1 MTANAS
7 REPSTAV
14 LSDIAPDS
22 GRKLTSTEKWRFG
35 VGFVLFS
42 LIWMVAGTS
51 GSAVLLPQR
60 FTELNIGVPEV
71 ILGTMNSVGCV
82 FALFSN
88 VIFGALSDITRS
100 RFGKRTP
107 WIVTGGLITAAGYV
121 LAFSS
126 AQLVGI
132 VAGWCIVQVG
142 VNMMIAPA
150 VAVLSDRIPE
160 NVRGTFS
167 AFYGGAQI
175 VGSSAGTFL
184 GSKFIE
190 NMGTGFAIG
199 AALFAVT
206 GIVTVLIWPR
216 ERSSAASVASVES
229 SDATAKLDVKQ
240 LLRSFIPPTKNCRD
254 FYLALMGRLLLIL
267 GWNMISGYQLYIL
280 QKYCGLSVKDSAAT
294 ISTMS
299 VISMVVL
306 IVTSMVS
313 GPLSDRLQRRKVIVA
328 IGSVII
334 AIGVAIP
341 CFMPNALG
349 MMLFAGIGGAGY
361 GIYIAV
367 DQALNVDVLPSQEEA
382 GKDLGILNL
391 ANTVGQVLAPV
402 VVGAIVLATGS
413 YAAVPDRCGRGAAGC
428 GVHHTDS
435 QGEVAA
441 VTAVA
446 EATRNVLAIAAH
458 VISTLRSVSAIN
470 VVRSAGPG
478 AMPNVATMPVSFSA
492 STVCGSRVTVP
503 PMAIVGFPCD
513 CASFAMPL
521 GTLPYGV

>member
-14 LSDIAPDS
+14 LGDIAPDS

-60 FTELNIGVPEV
+60 FTELNIGMPEV

-107 WIVTGGLITAAGYV
+107 WIVAGGLITAAGYV

-294 ISTMS
+294 DFHHVGDFHGCADRHVHS
-299 VISMVVL
+299 VGSAVGPSAAPQGHRGDRFGDYRDWCGHSVFHAECFGHDAVCRHRRCRL
-306 IVTSMVS
+306 WHLHCRRS
-313 GPLSDRLQRRKVIVA
+313 GVERRCVA
-328 IGSVII
+328 KS
-334 AIGVAIP
+334 
-341 CFMPNALG
+341 
-349 MMLFAGIGGAGY
+349 
-361 GIYIAV
+361 
-367 DQALNVDVLPSQEEA
+367 
-382 GKDLGILNL
+382 
-391 ANTVGQVLAPV
+391 
-402 VVGAIVLATGS
+402 
-413 YAAVPDRCGRGAAGC
+413 GR
-428 GVHHTDS
+428 S
-435 QGEVAA
+435 W
-441 VTAVA
+441 
-446 EATRNVLAIAAH
+446 
-458 VISTLRSVSAIN
+458 
-470 VVRSAGPG
+470 
-478 AMPNVATMPVSFSA
+478 
-492 STVCGSRVTVP
+492 
-503 PMAIVGFPCD
+503 
-513 CASFAMPL
+513 
-521 GTLPYGV
+521 

>member
-60 FTELNIGVPEV
+60 FTELNIGMPEV

-107 WIVTGGLITAAGYV
+107 WIVAGGLITAAGYV

-240 LLRSFIPPTKNCRD
+240 LLRSFIPPTLPRFLLGIDGQIAAYLGLEHD
-254 FYLALMGRLLLIL
+254 FRLSAVYSAEIL
-267 GWNMISGYQLYIL
+267 RVERKGFRGDDFHHVGDFHGCADRHVHGVGSAVGP
-280 QKYCGLSVKDSAAT
+280 SAAPQGHRGDRFGDYRDWCGH
-294 ISTMS
+294 S
-299 VISMVVL
+299 VFHAECFGHDAVCRHRRCWL
-306 IVTSMVS
+306 WHLHCRRS
-313 GPLSDRLQRRKVIVA
+313 GVERRCVA
-328 IGSVII
+328 KS
-334 AIGVAIP
+334 
-341 CFMPNALG
+341 
-349 MMLFAGIGGAGY
+349 
-361 GIYIAV
+361 
-367 DQALNVDVLPSQEEA
+367 
-382 GKDLGILNL
+382 
-391 ANTVGQVLAPV
+391 
-402 VVGAIVLATGS
+402 
-413 YAAVPDRCGRGAAGC
+413 GR
-428 GVHHTDS
+428 S
-435 QGEVAA
+435 W
-441 VTAVA
+441 
-446 EATRNVLAIAAH
+446 
-458 VISTLRSVSAIN
+458 
-470 VVRSAGPG
+470 
-478 AMPNVATMPVSFSA
+478 
-492 STVCGSRVTVP
+492 
-503 PMAIVGFPCD
+503 
-513 CASFAMPL
+513 
-521 GTLPYGV
+521 

>member
-60 FTELNIGVPEV
+60 FTELNIGMPEV

-107 WIVTGGLITAAGYV
+107 WIVAGGLIAAAGYV

-216 ERSSAASVASVES
+216 TLLGCFCGFRRVFGCHRN
-229 SDATAKLDVKQ
+229 DVKQ

-413 YAAVPDRCGRGAAGC
+413 YAALFPIAVVAVLLGA
-428 GVHHTDS
+428 VFIMLI
-435 QGEVAA
+435 
-441 VTAVA
+441 
-446 EATRNVLAIAAH
+446 R
-458 VISTLRSVSAIN
+458 
-470 VVRSAGPG
+470 
-478 AMPNVATMPVSFSA
+478 
-492 STVCGSRVTVP
+492 RVK
-503 PMAIVGFPCD
+503 
-513 CASFAMPL
+513 
-521 GTLPYGV
+521 

>member
-1 MTANAS
+1 MAYQESNAV
-7 REPSTAV
+7 A

-22 GRKLTSTEKWRFG
+22 GRKLTVSEKWRFG
-35 VGFVLFS
+35 IGFILFS

-60 FTELNIGVPEV
+60 FTELNIGMPEV
-71 ILGTMNSVGCV
+71 ILGMMNSVGCV
-82 FALFSN
+82 FALFAN

-107 WIVTGGLITAAGYV
+107 WIVAGGLITAAGYV

-126 AQLVGI
+126 TQLVGI
-132 VAGWCIVQVG
+132 VAGWSIVQVG

-199 AALFAVT
+199 MALFAVT

-216 ERSSAASVASVES
+216 ERSTASSRTASGTVV
-229 SDATAKLDVKQ
+229 KLDVKG
-240 LLRSFIPPTKNCRD
+240 LMRSFIPPTRNCRD

-280 QKYCGLSVKDSAAT
+280 QKYCGLGVKDSAAA

-299 VISMVVL
+299 VISMIVL
-306 IVTSMVS
+306 IVTSMIS
-313 GPLSDRLQRRKVIVA
+313 GPLSDWLQRRKIIVA
-328 IGSVII
+328 VGSLII

-341 CFMPNALG
+341 WFMPTALG
-349 MMLFAGIGGAGY
+349 MMLFAGVGGAGY

-367 DQALNVDVLPSQEEA
+367 DQALNVDVLPNQEEA

-402 VVGAIVLATGS
+402 IVGAIVLATGS
-413 YAAVPDRCGRGAAGC
+413 YAALFPVAVVAVLVGA
-428 GVHHTDS
+428 VFIM
-435 QGEVAA
+435 
-441 VTAVA
+441 
-446 EATRNVLAIAAH
+446 LI
-458 VISTLRSVSAIN
+458 RSVK
-470 VVRSAGPG
+470 
-478 AMPNVATMPVSFSA
+478 
-492 STVCGSRVTVP
+492 
-503 PMAIVGFPCD
+503 
-513 CASFAMPL
+513 
-521 GTLPYGV
+521 

>member
-60 FTELNIGVPEV
+60 FTELNIGMPEV

-107 WIVTGGLITAAGYV
+107 WIVAGGLITAAGYV

-216 ERSSAASVASVES
+216 ERS

-402 VVGAIVLATGS
+402 AVGAIVLATGS
-413 YAAVPDRCGRGAAGC
+413 YAALFPIAVVAVLLGA
-428 GVHHTDS
+428 VFIMLIRK
-435 QGEVAA
+435 VK
-441 VTAVA
+441 
-446 EATRNVLAIAAH
+446 
-458 VISTLRSVSAIN
+458 
-470 VVRSAGPG
+470 
-478 AMPNVATMPVSFSA
+478 
-492 STVCGSRVTVP
+492 
-503 PMAIVGFPCD
+503 
-513 CASFAMPL
+513 
-521 GTLPYGV
+521 

>member
-1 MTANAS
+1 
-7 REPSTAV
+7 
-14 LSDIAPDS
+14 
-22 GRKLTSTEKWRFG
+22 
-35 VGFVLFS
+35 
-42 LIWMVAGTS
+42 
-51 GSAVLLPQR
+51 
-60 FTELNIGVPEV
+60 
-71 ILGTMNSVGCV
+71 
-82 FALFSN
+82 
-88 VIFGALSDITRS
+88 
-100 RFGKRTP
+100 
-107 WIVTGGLITAAGYV
+107 
-121 LAFSS
+121 
-126 AQLVGI
+126 
-132 VAGWCIVQVG
+132 
-142 VNMMIAPA
+142 
-150 VAVLSDRIPE
+150 
-160 NVRGTFS
+160 
-167 AFYGGAQI
+167 
-175 VGSSAGTFL
+175 
-184 GSKFIE
+184 
-190 NMGTGFAIG
+190 MGTGFAIG
-199 AALFAVT
+199 AALFVVT

-413 YAAVPDRCGRGAAGC
+413 YAALFPIAVVAVLLGA
-428 GVHHTDS
+428 VFIMLI
-435 QGEVAA
+435 
-441 VTAVA
+441 
-446 EATRNVLAIAAH
+446 R
-458 VISTLRSVSAIN
+458 
-470 VVRSAGPG
+470 
-478 AMPNVATMPVSFSA
+478 
-492 STVCGSRVTVP
+492 RVK
-503 PMAIVGFPCD
+503 
-513 CASFAMPL
+513 
-521 GTLPYGV
+521 

>member
-1 MTANAS
+1 MTENES
-7 REPSTAV
+7 NEPSAAI
-14 LSDIAPDS
+14 LSNIAPDS
-22 GRKLTSTEKWRFG
+22 GRKLTSAEKWRFG

-42 LIWMVAGTS
+42 LIWMIAGTS

-71 ILGTMNSVGCV
+71 ILGTMNSIGCV
-82 FALFSN
+82 FALFAN

-107 WIVTGGLITAAGYV
+107 WIVVGGFITAAGYV

-184 GSKFIE
+184 GSQFIE
-190 NMGTGFAIG
+190 NMGIGFTIG
-199 AALFAVT
+199 VALFAVT

-216 ERSSAASVASVES
+216 ERSSASTTSFGT
-229 SDATAKLDVKQ
+229 TAKLDVKQ
-240 LLRSFIPPTKNCRD
+240 LLRSFIPPTRNCRD

-299 VISMVVL
+299 VISMIVL

-313 GPLSDRLQRRKVIVA
+313 GPLSDRLQRRKIIVA
-328 IGSVII
+328 VGSVII
-334 AIGVAIP
+334 AIGMAIP
-341 CFMPNALG
+341 WFMPNALG

-391 ANTVGQVLAPV
+391 ANTIGQVLAPV
-402 VVGAIVLATGS
+402 VVGAIVLVTGG
-413 YAAVPDRCGRGAAGC
+413 YTALFPIAV
-428 GVHHTDS
+428 
-435 QGEVAA
+435 VA
-441 VTAVA
+441 
-446 EATRNVLAIAAH
+446 VL
-458 VISTLRSVSAIN
+458 
-470 VVRSAGPG
+470 
-478 AMPNVATMPVSFSA
+478 
-492 STVCGSRVTVP
+492 
-503 PMAIVGFPCD
+503 
-513 CASFAMPL
+513 L
-521 GTLPYGV
+521 GTVFIMLIRKVQ

>member
-1 MTANAS
+1 MVHCAG
-7 REPSTAV
+7 RRQH
-14 LSDIAPDS
+14 DDRS
-22 GRKLTSTEKWRFG
+22 GC
-35 VGFVLFS
+35 
-42 LIWMVAGTS
+42 
-51 GSAVLLPQR
+51 GSAVRPH
-60 FTELNIGVPEV
+60 
-71 ILGTMNSVGCV
+71 S
-82 FALFSN
+82 
-88 VIFGALSDITRS
+88 
-100 RFGKRTP
+100 GKRA
-107 WIVTGGLITAAGYV
+107 WYV
-121 LAFSS
+121 LRI
-126 AQLVGI
+126 LW
-132 VAGWCIVQVG
+132 WC
-142 VNMMIAPA
+142 A
-150 VAVLSDRIPE
+150 DRRI
-160 NVRGTFS
+160 
-167 AFYGGAQI
+167 I
-175 VGSSAGTFL
+175 AGTFL

-402 VVGAIVLATGS
+402 AVGAIVLATGS
-413 YAAVPDRCGRGAAGC
+413 YAALFPIAVVAVLLGA
-428 GVHHTDS
+428 VFIILI
-435 QGEVAA
+435 
-441 VTAVA
+441 
-446 EATRNVLAIAAH
+446 R
-458 VISTLRSVSAIN
+458 
-470 VVRSAGPG
+470 
-478 AMPNVATMPVSFSA
+478 
-492 STVCGSRVTVP
+492 RVK
-503 PMAIVGFPCD
+503 
-513 CASFAMPL
+513 
-521 GTLPYGV
+521 

>member
-107 WIVTGGLITAAGYV
+107 WIVAGGLITAAGYV

-206 GIVTVLIWPR
+206 GIVTVLLCLP
-216 ERSSAASVASVES
+216 SSLRMPPQS
-229 SDATAKLDVKQ
+229 STSSSCCV
-240 LLRSFIPPTKNCRD
+240 RSF
-254 FYLALMGRLLLIL
+254 LL
-267 GWNMISGYQLYIL
+267 
-280 QKYCGLSVKDSAAT
+280 
-294 ISTMS
+294 
-299 VISMVVL
+299 
-306 IVTSMVS
+306 
-313 GPLSDRLQRRKVIVA
+313 PR
-328 IGSVII
+328 I
-334 AIGVAIP
+334 AEI
-341 CFMPNALG
+341 F
-349 MMLFAGIGGAGY
+349 
-361 GIYIAV
+361 
-367 DQALNVDVLPSQEEA
+367 
-382 GKDLGILNL
+382 
-391 ANTVGQVLAPV
+391 TW
-402 VVGAIVLATGS
+402 
-413 YAAVPDRCGRGAAGC
+413 
-428 GVHHTDS
+428 H
-435 QGEVAA
+435 
-441 VTAVA
+441 
-446 EATRNVLAIAAH
+446 
-458 VISTLRSVSAIN
+458 
-470 VVRSAGPG
+470 
-478 AMPNVATMPVSFSA
+478 
-492 STVCGSRVTVP
+492 
-503 PMAIVGFPCD
+503 
-513 CASFAMPL
+513 
-521 GTLPYGV
+521 

>member
-107 WIVTGGLITAAGYV
+107 W
-121 LAFSS
+121 
-126 AQLVGI
+126 I

-402 VVGAIVLATGS
+402 VVGAIVLANGS
-413 YAAVPDRCGRGAAGC
+413 YAALFPIAVVAVLLGA
-428 GVHHTDS
+428 VFIMLI
-435 QGEVAA
+435 
-441 VTAVA
+441 
-446 EATRNVLAIAAH
+446 R
-458 VISTLRSVSAIN
+458 
-470 VVRSAGPG
+470 
-478 AMPNVATMPVSFSA
+478 
-492 STVCGSRVTVP
+492 RVK
-503 PMAIVGFPCD
+503 
-513 CASFAMPL
+513 
-521 GTLPYGV
+521 

>member
-60 FTELNIGVPEV
+60 FTELNIGMPEV

-88 VIFGALSDITRS
+88 VIFSALSDITRS

-107 WIVTGGLITAAGYV
+107 WIVAGGLITAAGYV

-132 VAGWCIVQVG
+132 VDGWCIV
-142 VNMMIAPA
+142 
-150 VAVLSDRIPE
+150 
-160 NVRGTFS
+160 
-167 AFYGGAQI
+167 QI

-229 SDATAKLDVKQ
+229 SDAIAKLDVKQ

-254 FYLALMGRLLLIL
+254 FYFALMGRLLLIL

-313 GPLSDRLQRRKVIVA
+313 GPLSGRLQRRKVIVA

-341 CFMPNALG
+341 WFMPNALG

-413 YAAVPDRCGRGAAGC
+413 YAALFPIAV
-428 GVHHTDS
+428 
-435 QGEVAA
+435 VAVLLDA
-441 VTAVA
+441 VFIM
-446 EATRNVLAIAAH
+446 LK
-458 VISTLRSVSAIN
+458 
-470 VVRSAGPG
+470 
-478 AMPNVATMPVSFSA
+478 
-492 STVCGSRVTVP
+492 
-503 PMAIVGFPCD
+503 
-513 CASFAMPL
+513 
-521 GTLPYGV
+521 